1 MGIMPDTSPYGSQT
15 VTGPGWPNVDEE
27 TLAAAAASYEALAA
41 KLSGSVVPQ
50 QQGQLMKLSDAWE
63 GGGAVAAAG
72 EASTIIGG
80 HEANAAHAAAIA
92 AKLREMEV
100 AVVRTKTMVNTMA
113 QETQHECEAI
123 QALPF
128 SNTQQLVQARV
139 KMGLSQ
145 NIAQVTA
152 SSTELANSFGVPPSI
167 PTPGVPPTVPGQQA
181 AQGAAKEAG
190 QAGGQGSQQGMQQ
203 MMQMASMAGQLPQ
216 QIGQMVS
223 QVPQQMMQP
232 LQQLSQ
238 PLQQLTSMFGQGGKA
253 DSLGAAGLP
262 FSSFSNHP
270 LAGGSGAGGGGGM
283 MRAASLPGSGGVS
296 AQTPLMAGLV
306 GTNAVSVAP
315 AEPVVAGSAAVGGVA
330 PVAAGAMGG
339 MGGMGAP
346 MGMMGGRG
354 SGGGGGTRA
363 GLAAPEPLEYD
374 LDEDVDDEW

>member
-41 KLSGSVVPQ
+41 NLSGSVVPQ
-50 QQGQLMKLSDAWE
+50 QQGQMMKLSDAWE
-63 GGGAVAAAG
+63 GGGAVAATG

-80 HEANAAHAAAIA
+80 HEANAAHATAIA

-100 AVVRTKTMVNTMA
+100 AVVRTKTLVNTVA

-128 SNTQQLVQARV
+128 SNTQQLVQSRI

-152 SSTELANSFGVPPSI
+152 SSSELANAFGVPPSI
-167 PTPGVPPTVPGQQA
+167 PAPGVPPTVPGQQA
-181 AQGAAKEAG
+181 AQDAAKQGG
-190 QAGGQGSQQGMQQ
+190 QAGGQGSQQGMQ
-203 MMQMASMAGQLPQ
+203 MMTQMASMAAQLPQ
-216 QIGQMVS
+216 QLGQMVS
-223 QVPQQMMQP
+223 QAPQQLMQP

-270 LAGGSGAGGGGGM
+270 LAGGSGASGGSGM

-315 AEPVVAGSAAVGGVA
+315 AEVLAGSAAVGGVA

-354 SGGGGGTRA
+354 STGGSTTA
-363 GLAAPEPLEYD
+363 GLSGPPPLEYD